1 MKKIVLKLL
10 LAIAP
15 VFLLLGLYFVT
26 DPFEVLYHYASYF
39 PRDGATNPGLN
50 KDYLS
55 TQAWLDNYP
64 KYHYDSY
71 IFGSSRS
78 MNYRVADW
86 QKHIN
91 STACF
96 HFDAYAES
104 LYGIERKFQF
114 LEDRNVPVK
123 NALIIFD
130 RSVCRYT
137 QNREGFFNRKHPAL
151 SGQNKLAFQLEGL
164 KGFFR
169 PKFLNHYLYCL
180 ALRKPLYRTE
190 THYEVESNE
199 VIFQKY
205 EHLITSNPDAFYLP
219 RKKIFRRKDN
229 LLHYS
234 KPSIVERQKIL
245 FYNISRIAT
254 KNHTN
259 IRIVISPLYNQKKL
273 DSTDVQFLDSLF
285 GKDKVWDF
293 SGINEFTNDIHN
305 YYERSHYRPTL
316 AARLMDS
323 IYKK

>member
-10 LAIAP
+10 LALAP
-15 VFLLLGLYFVT
+15 ILFLLVLYFLN
-26 DPFEVLYHYASYF
+26 DPFKVLYSYASYF
-39 PRDGATNPGLN
+39 PRDGVINPGLN
-50 KDYLS
+50 KDFMS
-55 TQAWLDNYP
+55 TQAWLDNYS
-64 KYHYDSY
+64 KYNYDSY

-114 LEDRNVPVK
+114 LENNDAPIK
-123 NALIIFD
+123 NALIVFD

-137 QNREGFFNRKHPAL
+137 QNREGLFNRKHPAL
-151 SGQNKLAFQLEGL
+151 SGQNKFAFHLECV

-169 PKFLNHYLYCL
+169 PKFLKHYLYCM
-180 ALRKPLYRTE
+180 AFNKPLYSTE
-190 THYEVESNE
+190 THYEVASNE

-205 EHLITSNPDAFYLP
+205 EDLIATNPDAFYKP
-219 RKKIFRRKDN
+219 RKKIFRRRDTVQY
-229 LLHYS
+229 YS
-234 KPSIVERQKIL
+234 SPSIFDRQKKL
-245 FYNISRIAT
+245 FYNIKRIID
-254 KNHTN
+254 KKQTN
-259 IRIVISPLYNQKKL
+259 VRIVISPMYSQKKL
-273 DSTDVQFLDSLF
+273 DSTDVKFLDSLF
-285 GKDKVWDF
+285 GKENVWDF
-293 SGINEFTNDIHN
+293 SGINEYTNDFHN

-316 AARLMDS
+316 ATRLMDS

>member
-10 LAIAP
+10 LALAP
-15 VFLLLGLYFVT
+15 ILCLLVLYIVF
-26 DPFEVLYHYASYF
+26 DPFKVLYHYDSYF

-50 KDYLS
+50 KDFMS

-78 MNYRVADW
+78 MNYKVSDW

-114 LEDRNVPVK
+114 LEDRDVPVK

-130 RSVCRYT
+130 RSVCRFTRNGTFYSS
-137 QNREGFFNRKHPAL
+137 RKHPAL
-151 SGQNKLAFQLEGL
+151 SGQKMREFQKECFL
-164 KGFFR
+164 GFFK
-169 PKFLNHYLYCL
+169 PKFMNHYLYCL
-180 ALRKPLYRTE
+180 ILHKSPYSTE
-190 THYEVESNE
+190 THYEVEPNE
-199 VIFQKY
+199 VIFKKY
-205 EHLITSNPDAFYLP
+205 EDLIEKNPDAFYLP
-219 RKKIFRRKDN
+219 RKKIFRRRDTVER
-229 LLHYS
+229 YS
-234 KPSIVERQKIL
+234 KPSILDRQKVL
-245 FYNISRIAT
+245 FYNIARIAA
-254 KNHTN
+254 KKQTN
-259 IRIVISPLYNQKKL
+259 LRIVISPLYNQRKL

-285 GKDKVWDF
+285 GKENVWDF
-293 SGINEFTNDIHN
+293 SGINEFTNDYHN
-305 YYERSHYRPTL
+305 YYETSHYRPTL
-316 AARLMDS
+316 ATRLMDS

>member
-1 MKKIVLKLL
+1 MALAPILILL
-10 LAIAP
+10 
-15 VFLLLGLYFVT
+15 VLYFVN
-26 DPFEVLYHYASYF
+26 DPFKVIYSYASYF
-39 PRDGATNPGLN
+39 PKDGASNPGLN
-50 KDYLS
+50 KDFMS
-55 TQAWLDNYP
+55 TQAWLDNYS
-64 KYHYDSY
+64 KYQYDSY
-71 IFGSSRS
+71 VFGSSRS

-114 LEDRNVPVK
+114 LDDHGAPIK
-123 NALIIFD
+123 YALIIFD

-151 SGQNKLAFQLEGL
+151 SGQNKFSFQLECL

-180 ALRKPLYRTE
+180 AFRKPIYRTE
-190 THYEVESNE
+190 THYEVASNE

-205 EHLITSNPDAFYLP
+205 EDLITSNPDAFYLP
-219 RKKIFRRKDN
+219 RKKIFRKRDTVQY
-229 LLHYS
+229 YS
-234 KPSIVERQKIL
+234 KQAILARQRIL
-245 FYNISRIAT
+245 FYNIKRIVA
-254 KNHTN
+254 KNKTN
-259 IRIVISPLYNQKKL
+259 LRIVISPLYSQKKL

-285 GKDKVWDF
+285 GKENVWDF
-293 SGINEFTNDIHN
+293 SGINEFTKDVHH
-305 YYERSHYRPTL
+305 YYETSHYRPTL